1 MPRSSSEK
9 DGRPAA
15 ADASSQNTV
24 GGKQWKREIKRRL
37 RREALL
43 EIRPLAVGTL
53 AMIGS
58 ALCNQGKFFWGSAC
72 CRVLSSWFP
81 LLLIYASTAFIV
93 IYIYYLFNEPNKY
106 CSGPTP
112 PRQGIGRP
120 RQHIVILVVL
130 CQRILYPIPARQ
142 RRKRLH
148 VLPGCRCPWWGRGV
162 LPSHSLF
169 EPRSG

>member
-58 ALCNQGKFFWGSAC
+58 ALCNQGKFF
-72 CRVLSSWFP
+72 
-81 LLLIYASTAFIV
+81 
-93 IYIYYLFNEPNKY
+93 
-106 CSGPTP
+106 
-112 PRQGIGRP
+112 
-120 RQHIVILVVL
+120 
-130 CQRILYPIPARQ
+130 
-142 RRKRLH
+142 
-148 VLPGCRCPWWGRGV
+148 
-162 LPSHSLF
+162 
-169 EPRSG
+169 

>member
-15 ADASSQNTV
+15 ADASSQNPV

-58 ALCNQGKFFWGSAC
+58 ALCNQGKFLRFD
-72 CRVLSSWFP
+72 
-81 LLLIYASTAFIV
+81 LL
-93 IYIYYLFNEPNKY
+93 
-106 CSGPTP
+106 
-112 PRQGIGRP
+112 
-120 RQHIVILVVL
+120 
-130 CQRILYPIPARQ
+130 
-142 RRKRLH
+142 
-148 VLPGCRCPWWGRGV
+148 
-162 LPSHSLF
+162 
-169 EPRSG
+169 

>member
-43 EIRPLAVGTL
+43 EFRPLAVGTL

-58 ALCNQGKFFWGSAC
+58 ALCNQGKFLRFDLL
-72 CRVLSSWFP
+72 VLWEFSLRHAWCP
-81 LLLIYASTAFIV
+81 LLLIYLCHPH
-93 IYIYYLFNEPNKY
+93 IYATTK
-106 CSGPTP
+106 
-112 PRQGIGRP
+112 
-120 RQHIVILVVL
+120 
-130 CQRILYPIPARQ
+130 
-142 RRKRLH
+142 
-148 VLPGCRCPWWGRGV
+148 
-162 LPSHSLF
+162 
-169 EPRSG
+169 